1 MFISLD
7 ESCSYD
13 EKSSVALQTM
23 LDEHHYVSQ
32 NDRHDIESVLEQ
44 RGELYNN

>member
-7 ESCSYD
+7 ESSSYD
-13 EKSSVALQTM
+13 ERSSVDLQTM

-32 NDRHDIESVLEQ
+32 NDRHDIEEILEQ
-44 RGELYNN
+44 RGELYN